1 MSLRES
7 GRRVRELSRSFFHDS
22 VFCPAQGLCSYESLI
37 ADVAEATFHHTVTS
51 RRRDAVRRGPRVVL
65 SPSLDIDLKRQSFP
79 LCVVWCPIPVI
90 THLFP
95 PIGHLGVCFSDGE
108 IVDFLGPR
116 FVHRGT
122 PGFGKVARYWRL
134 DPKRWLANGEE
145 AGTPESAS
153 AGVSSSAKD
162 GANDPS
168 RLFDRGVAAHDAAV
182 ARASNFFS
190 AHEPYDLLGNNC
202 HQFVAHCL
210 NLGAYG
216 GKQDWNMVHLAVL
229 VLLKGQWVHKWAC
242 VKTWGVSCGSSRRA
256 ITKSLANAFGV
267 RVDLSPP
274 PPRVVAYYSFVLA
287 QPRRKVFATP
297 VKSVREAREM
307 DGGRT

>member
-1 MSLRES
+1 MIMSRFARRITQSLRVAMRS
-7 GRRVRELSRSFFHDS
+7 AAGRASSS
-22 VFCPAQGLCSYESLI
+22 
-37 ADVAEATFHHTVTS
+37 
-51 RRRDAVRRGPRVVL
+51 

-108 IVDFLGPR
+108 IVDFLGPK

-122 PGFGKVARYWRL
+122 LGFGKVARYWRL

-153 AGVSSSAKD
+153 AGVSSSAND

-168 RLFDRGVAAHDAAV
+168 RSFDRGVAAHDSAV

-229 VLLKGQWVHKWAC
+229 VLLKGRWVHKWAC
-242 VKTWGVSCGSSRRA
+242 VKTWGVSCALVAACA
-256 ITKSLANAFGV
+256 IAKVWQALAMYASVF
-267 RVDLSPP
+267 LAAAAWF
-274 PPRVVAYYSFVLA
+274 AYYSFVLA

>member
-1 MSLRES
+1 M
-7 GRRVRELSRSFFHDS
+7 
-22 VFCPAQGLCSYESLI
+22 
-37 ADVAEATFHHTVTS
+37 
-51 RRRDAVRRGPRVVL
+51 
-65 SPSLDIDLKRQSFP
+65 
-79 LCVVWCPIPVI
+79 
-90 THLFP
+90 
-95 PIGHLGVCFSDGE
+95 
-108 IVDFLGPR
+108 
-116 FVHRGT
+116 
-122 PGFGKVARYWRL
+122 
-134 DPKRWLANGEE
+134 
-145 AGTPESAS
+145 
-153 AGVSSSAKD
+153 
-162 GANDPS
+162 
-168 RLFDRGVAAHDAAV
+168 

-242 VKTWGVSCGSSRRA
+242 VKTWGVSCALVAACA
-256 ITKSLANAFGV
+256 ITKVWQTLMAYASIFLAAAAWF
-267 RVDLSPP
+267 
-274 PPRVVAYYSFVLA
+274 AYYSFVLA

>member
-1 MSLRES
+1 MRSAAGRASSSL
-7 GRRVRELSRSFFHDS
+7 
-22 VFCPAQGLCSYESLI
+22 
-37 ADVAEATFHHTVTS
+37 
-51 RRRDAVRRGPRVVL
+51 
-65 SPSLDIDLKRQSFP
+65 PSLDMDLKRQSFP

-122 PGFGKVARYWRL
+122 LGFGKVARYWRL

-153 AGVSSSAKD
+153 AGVSSSAND

-168 RLFDRGVAAHDAAV
+168 RSFDRGVAAHDAAV

-210 NLGAYG
+210 NVGAYG
-216 GKQDWNMVHLAVL
+216 GKRDWNMVHLAILVL
-229 VLLKGQWVHKWAC
+229 VRGEWVNAWAC
-242 VKTWGVSCGSSRRA
+242 VKTWGVFCALAAACAAKSRPA
-256 ITKSLANAFGV
+256 LAAYGGAFAA
-267 RVDLSPP
+267 LAAWF
-274 PPRVVAYYSFVLA
+274 AYYSFFLA

-297 VKSVREAREM
+297 NIARGAREM
-307 DGGRT
+307 DGHGDDVRV